1 MEAYKTAAKIGNRGQ
16 LRLSNLPFSAGEEV
30 EVILLRLP
38 KRARDHGTESRY
50 PLRGQPYRYKRPLDP
65 VAEDDWDVAS

>member
-38 KRARDHGTESRY
+38 KPARDHEARSRY
-50 PLRGQPYRYKRPLDP
+50 PLRGQPYRYERPLDP

>member
-38 KRARDHGTESRY
+38 KPPRGRETANRY
-50 PLRGQPYRYKRPLDP
+50 PLRGQPFRYDRPLEP
-65 VAEDDWDVAS
+65 VAEDDWEALS

>member
-1 MEAYKTAAKIGNRGQ
+1 MEAYKTAAKIGNQGQ

-38 KRARDHGTESRY
+38 EQARNRETADRY
-50 PLRGQPYRYKRPLDP
+50 PLRGQPFRYDRPFDP
-65 VAEDDWDVAS
+65 VAEDDWEVLS

>member
-38 KRARDHGTESRY
+38 KRAPNRETKSRY
-50 PLRGQPYRYKRPLDP
+50 PLRGKPFRYERPLEP
-65 VAEDDWDVAS
+65 VAEDDWDALP